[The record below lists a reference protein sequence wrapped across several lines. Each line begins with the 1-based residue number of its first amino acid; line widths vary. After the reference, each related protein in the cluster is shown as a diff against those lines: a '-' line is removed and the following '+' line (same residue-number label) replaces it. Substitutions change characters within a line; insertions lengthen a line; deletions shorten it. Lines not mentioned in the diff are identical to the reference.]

1 MKCLECLDDFSTERG
16 LHLHVSKKHKIS
28 IQDYYHKFFP
38 RFDLFS
44 NEKIEFKNFEEYFVT
59 DFNSKENFAKWCFS
73 EDNLVVREYVKK
85 AFRRRSSKKETL
97 FVPSNIELK
106 SLFLPSWLGLVKIF
120 GDKETVVKELSKQG
134 LRLKYDY
141 LSEPF
146 FYEDEPEI
154 LIDTREQNALQFEE
168 SKKMKLSCG
177 DYTTTGPLFSDVFVE
192 RKSLE
197 DLVSTLT
204 AGAQRF
210 DREISRAEDFGQ
222 YLVVLVENK
231 VSNAINYSPE
241 NSFSKYIN
249 GKFVFYKIREI
260 CAKYKNIQFLF
271 SDSRENSQALMVKIF
286 KMKDKVKNYDL
297 EFLKDFNLI

>member
-1 MKCLECLDDFSTERG
+1 
-16 LHLHVSKKHKIS
+16 
-28 IQDYYHKFFP
+28 
-38 RFDLFS
+38 
-44 NEKIEFKNFEEYFVT
+44 
-59 DFNSKENFAKWCFS
+59 
-73 EDNLVVREYVKK
+73 
-85 AFRRRSSKKETL
+85 
-97 FVPSNIELK
+97 LK
-106 SLFLPSWLGLVKIF
+106 SLFLPSWTGLVKIF
-120 GDKETVVKELSKQG
+120 GSKETVVKEFSKEN
-134 LRLKYDY
+134 LKLKYDY
-141 LSEPF
+141 ISEPF
-146 FYEDEPEI
+146 FHDDEPNI
-154 LIDTREQNALQFEE
+154 LIDTREQNALQFKD

-177 DYTTTGPLFSDVFVE
+177 DYTTTGPLFSDVFIE

-249 GKFVFYKIREI
+249 GKFVFFKIREI
-260 CAKYKNIQFLF
+260 CSKYKNIQFLF
-271 SDSRENSQALMVKIF
+271 SDSRENSQALMIKIF
-286 KMKDKVKNYDL
+286 KMKDKVRNYDL